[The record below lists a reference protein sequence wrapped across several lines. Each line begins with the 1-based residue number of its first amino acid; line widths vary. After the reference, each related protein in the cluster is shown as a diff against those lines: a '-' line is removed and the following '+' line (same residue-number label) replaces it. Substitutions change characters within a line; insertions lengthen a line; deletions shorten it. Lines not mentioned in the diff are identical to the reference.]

1 MKYTTTHKTL
11 RTGQNMLLLRWK
23 TVLATALCAAAFS
36 QPGLAQVAA
45 PSILQIDVANNVL
58 YQEDTSDV
66 SKFATNPNVT
76 ADSHGAKNFNRA
88 VGVADIVAVNGQP
101 VTGTHIRSAMNV
113 NLSTALVPGQAIA
126 DTVRT
131 ALAVFTFEILK
142 SDGAPIGTIVING
155 LAAGAAPP
163 GAPPSVTGNNFVI
176 TGGTGAFLGVRGQM
190 GVAANP
196 PGVATQR
203 VASMT
208 EDPANRRLNGG
219 GTQRWIAHLIP
230 MSAPQIAI
238 TPGGPAVTHSSDFS
252 PVTASKPA
260 AAGEILSLFASG
272 LGPVNP
278 GVDPGQPFPSS
289 PLTIVNSPVDVTV
302 NGKPAEVLSAVGYP
316 GAVDGYQVNFRMP
329 QNVAKGVATIQLSA
343 AWISGTAVGIA
354 VQ

>member
-11 RTGQNMLLLRWK
+11 RRGQYMLRLHWR

-36 QPGLAQVAA
+36 QPGLAQLAP

-66 SKFATNPNVT
+66 SKFATNPNVA
-76 ADSHGAKNFNRA
+76 ADSHSAKNFNRA
-88 VGVADIVAVNGQP
+88 LGVADIVAVNGQP
-101 VTGTHIRSAMNV
+101 VTGTHIRSAVNV
-113 NLSTALVPGQAIA
+113 NLSTAPVPGQAIA

-131 ALAVFTFEILK
+131 AVAVFTFEILK
-142 SDGAPIGTIVING
+142 SDGTPIGTIVTNG
-155 LAAGAAPP
+155 FGAGAAPP
-163 GAPPSVTGNNFVI
+163 GAPSSVTGNNFAI

-219 GTQRWIAHLIP
+219 GTQRWVAHLIP
-230 MSAPQIAI
+230 LESPEIAMV
-238 TPGGPAVTHSSDFS
+238 PAGPAITHSSDFS
-252 PVTASKPA
+252 LVTVSKPA
-260 AAGEILSLFASG
+260 TAGEILSLFARG

-278 GVDPGQPFPSS
+278 GVDPGQPFPSN
-289 PLTIVNSPVDVTV
+289 PPAIVNSPVAVLV
-302 NGKPAEVLSAVGYP
+302 NGNAAEVLTAVGLP
-316 GAVDGYQVNFRMP
+316 GAVDGYQVNFRVP
-329 QNVAKGVATIQLSA
+329 PGTAKGPASIQLSA
-343 AWISGTAVGIA
+343 AWISGTAVVIA